1 MGIDFLG
8 KLEEQNV
15 RGLNYANL
23 SNTFNF
29 SVLIDKKTSRNFGL
43 IVKFEG
49 SVWEMKYYSEDK
61 IVRRLFIYQN
71 SPSGRQAVET
81 SVM

>member
-1 MGIDFLG
+1 
-8 KLEEQNV
+8 
-15 RGLNYANL
+15 
-23 SNTFNF
+23 
-29 SVLIDKKTSRNFGL
+29 
-43 IVKFEG
+43 
-49 SVWEMKYYSEDK
+49 MKYYSEDK